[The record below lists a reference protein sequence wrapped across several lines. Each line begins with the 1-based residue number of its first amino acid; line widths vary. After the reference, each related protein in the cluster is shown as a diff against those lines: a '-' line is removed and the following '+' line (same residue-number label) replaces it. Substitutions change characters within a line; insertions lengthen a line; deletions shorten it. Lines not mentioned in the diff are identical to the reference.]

1 MSENKYLHQLKD
13 FKDGFKSFINK
24 GDVIKLAIAIVMGQ
38 LFTKM
43 VSSLSTDVIMPPIVW
58 LFNGKFTLNELKI
71 RLGDGENAINYGK
84 FLQNVFE
91 FFMVAFIIYIFVY
104 HGKKHL
110 QTKTPSNIKDLKN
123 DEIKQLEQEKVALLK
138 EIKDLLQNPPK

>member
-58 LFNGKFTLNELKI
+58 LFNGKLNLNQLKI
-71 RLGDGENAINYGK
+71 ALGGENAINYGK

-91 FFMVAFIIYIFVY
+91 FFMVALIIYIFLY

-110 QTKTPSNIKDLKN
+110 QTKSPSNVKEFKRD
-123 DEIKQLEQEKVALLK
+123 DIKQLEQEKIALLK
-138 EIKDLLQNPPK
+138 EIKELLQNPPK

>member
-71 RLGDGENAINYGK
+71 NLGGENAINYGK

-91 FFMVAFIIYIFVY
+91 FFMVAFVIYIFVY
-104 HGKKHL
+104 QGKKHL
-110 QTKTPSNIKDLKN
+110 QTKSPSNVKEFKID
-123 DEIKQLEQEKVALLK
+123 DIKQLEQEKVALLK
-138 EIKDLLQNPPK
+138 EIKDLLQNSPK

>member
-1 MSENKYLHQLKD
+1 MSEHKYLHQLKD

-24 GDVIKLAIAIVMGQ
+24 GDIIKLAITIVIGQ
-38 LFTKM
+38 LFSKM

-58 LFNGKFTLNELKI
+58 LFNSKLTLNELKI
-71 RLGDGENAINYGK
+71 TLGGENAINYGK

-91 FFMVAFIIYIFVY
+91 FFMAAFVIYIFMY
-104 HGKKHL
+104 HGKKYL
-110 QTKTPSNIKDLKN
+110 KIKSASNVKEFKSDDIKK
-123 DEIKQLEQEKVALLK
+123 LEQEKVALLK